1 MVYIHTFIHLFVYS
15 FIHIDDVVEVAIQAL
30 NFESAIYN
38 IVDDEP
44 VKDDVWA
51 QGYADLLNVTPEINI
66 QPTESHERGA
76 NNTKFHDQ
84 GGKLIYPSWKQG
96 MNPIK

>member
-1 MVYIHTFIHLFVYS
+1 MTDGIQS
-15 FIHIDDVVEVAIQAL
+15 FIHIDDAVEVAIQAL
-30 NFESAIYN
+30 NFESGIYN

-44 VKDDVWA
+44 VKGDVWA
-51 QGYADLLNVTPEINI
+51 EWYVGLLNVNPEINI
-66 QPTESHERGA
+66 QTSESHERGA
-76 NNTKFHDQ
+76 DNTKFKNQ